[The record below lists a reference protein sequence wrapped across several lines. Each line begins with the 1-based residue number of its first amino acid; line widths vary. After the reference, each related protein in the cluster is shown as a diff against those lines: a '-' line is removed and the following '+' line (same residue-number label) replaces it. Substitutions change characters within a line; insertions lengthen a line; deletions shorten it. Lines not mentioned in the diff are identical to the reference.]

1 MQPRPEPVADPS
13 KDRWQLRAADADRE
27 AYVDQLQRA
36 YVDGRLSRAEYDE
49 RMAAA
54 LEAVTYAQLRPL
66 VADLPVEPGALPEP
80 PGPAA
85 PPAVRP
91 TGVPVPVSAE
101 GRMLPVGTTV
111 DQPPM
116 VAVLSEAT
124 REGRWAVG
132 RVNTAVAV
140 LGSAKLD
147 LCDAFFESTRV
158 EIRANAI
165 LGSVEI
171 EVPDDMRV
179 EVSGVGILGE
189 FGHRNAADQPH
200 DAAIVVVVSGVAL
213 LGSVAITTV
222 PAPGRRGPAGPA
234 GIDPGHP
241 GPGQIGPTTPA

>member
-1 MQPRPEPVADPS
+1 MQPRPEQAGGAPD
-13 KDRWQLRAADADRE
+13 DRWQLRAADADRE

-54 LEAVTYAQLRPL
+54 LEAVTYAHLRPL
-66 VADLPVEPGALPEP
+66 VADLPVEPGVLPEP
-80 PGPAA
+80 PDPS
-85 PPAVRP
+85 PPAVLP
-91 TGVPVPVSAE
+91 ASAPVPVAAE

-116 VAVLSEAT
+116 VAVLSEAK

-147 LCDAFFESTRV
+147 LRDASFESTRV

-165 LGSVEI
+165 LGSIEI

-189 FGHRNAADQPH
+189 FSHKNSADQPH

-213 LGSVAITTV
+213 LGSVDITSV
-222 PAPGRRGPAGPA
+222 PAPGWRGPVGPG
-234 GIDPGHP
+234 GIGPGQP
-241 GPGQIGPTTPA
+241 GPGQIGPTTPT